1 MHQDAD
7 MNLKNSQINL
17 ESVTEA
23 RKNLGEA
30 HDALQIELSNVKA
43 KNENLERELYSKT
56 ELLKNVEEQQR
67 FYVRR
72 LKEDYQKVQKQIQVR
87 VHEQ

>member
-1 MHQDAD
+1 M
-7 MNLKNSQINL
+7 
-17 ESVTEA
+17 
-23 RKNLGEA
+23 
-30 HDALQIELSNVKA
+30 SNVKA

-72 LKEDYQKVQKQIQVR
+72 LKEDYQKVQKQIAVK
-87 VHEQ
+87 VHE